1 MWKFQLSNH
10 SQYNEDH
17 GVFYITKCLV
27 QMRRGGHSFISIFL
41 RITFMLP
48 LFPVTS
54 IVPSLQPVTNKSP
67 LQSTHHTEVPV
78 DSFLESLL
86 VCEKTCSSAD
96 SSELVNLPGSSP
108 SALDQEL
115 VNEPLELTLV
125 DQAGIPAPFVYLL
138 KSKPAVFEQSRFKT
152 STKKRINCN

>member
-1 MWKFQLSNH
+1 
-10 SQYNEDH
+10 
-17 GVFYITKCLV
+17 
-27 QMRRGGHSFISIFL
+27 
-41 RITFMLP
+41 MLP

-125 DQAGIPAPFVYLL
+125 DQAGIPVPFAYLL

-152 STKKRINCN
+152 STKKKENKL

>member
-1 MWKFQLSNH
+1 MFSTNAKRRSL
-10 SQYNEDH
+10 
-17 GVFYITKCLV
+17 FYK
-27 QMRRGGHSFISIFL
+27 HFFL

-115 VNEPLELTLV
+115 VSEPLELTLV
-125 DQAGIPAPFVYLL
+125 DQAGIPAPFAYLL

-152 STKKRINCN
+152 STKKKNKL